1 MIIRPYYLGA
11 HKGRPYETPTIQPPT
26 IQQFNISTIRSPME
40 ILLEGTRP
48 MLAIACVCALFVLL
62 AMMIDLASGVHKA
75 KQAGRLCTS
84 YGLSRSVGKFMVYE
98 GGVIIAAMIDLMI
111 HYSHLLVLMRL
122 HPIVGFPVVTC
133 LMSIFLC
140 VIEFM
145 SIRER
150 AEDKERKNMNR
161 AIHTLVEAIGKD
173 NLRAILRDKVDST
186 INDPTNN

>member
-1 MIIRPYYLGA
+1 
-11 HKGRPYETPTIQPPT
+11 
-26 IQQFNISTIRSPME
+26 ME
-40 ILLEGTRP
+40 VLFEGTRN
-48 MLAIACVCALFVLL
+48 MLAIAGACIGFVIL
-62 AMMIDLASGVHKA
+62 AMIIDLISGVYKA
-75 KQAGRLCTS
+75 RQRGEVRTS
-84 YGLSRSVGKFMVYE
+84 YGLSRTVGKFMVYE

-111 HYSHLLVLMRL
+111 HYSHLLLLMRL

-161 AIHTLVEAIGKD
+161 AIQTLVEAIGKD
-173 NLRAILRDKVDST
+173 NLRAILRDKADDT
-186 INDPTNN
+186 INNR